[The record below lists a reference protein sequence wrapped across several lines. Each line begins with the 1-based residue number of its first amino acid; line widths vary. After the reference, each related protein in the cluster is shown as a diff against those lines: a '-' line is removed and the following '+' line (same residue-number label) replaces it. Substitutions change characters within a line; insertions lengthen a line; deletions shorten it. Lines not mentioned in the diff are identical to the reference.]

1 MLMLFLGFYSI
12 AGHMRSFAIVLVY
25 LVVAYLLFNSSGNSI
40 SLSDTSLAFAPFL
53 SVGSSD
59 AEASDEVEADDNV
72 VLNSPRTYI
81 VNSLFTKQLIGIYST
96 QRDLL
101 AASDILL
108 GEALTHRRLINI
120 IGNGGII
127 HTVKGSFIISVTGPS
142 S

>member
-1 MLMLFLGFYSI
+1 MKLLLIVSLLLYCSLTFLGLTFGDVDHSSFSFSATLLSI
-12 AGHMRSFAIVLVY
+12 APL
-25 LVVAYLLFNSSGNSI
+25 
-40 SLSDTSLAFAPFL
+40 L